1 MIWKGEPSLLKG
13 PHDINTPDILAFS
26 RWTMVLIVVLLGIQA
41 HAHWLSFY
49 TILGILF
56 LGEASFSTIQVMT
69 RTFSKSPWYARF
81 ATAEAIA
88 ITGLLYMTGDFSQ
101 WYLYIWCITST
112 TLSSRSRSGFLMTLG
127 IDILSI
133 FLIVAR
139 IHNFDIQVKWFAIVG
154 FFTFTA
160 IPLIY
165 LSYSHGRQQR
175 ELEQQLDAYRR
186 QTKRVQELELIASQM
201 TDYTM
206 DVQNRAVID
215 QLTGLYNQTVFHHRL
230 LIEVEKARQ
239 TGSLISLILFD
250 IDHFKS
256 FNDQFGHFLG
266 DDVLRSVA
274 NVLHDASKNDSYI
287 IGRIGGEEMCIA
299 MPDVT
304 LEQARNHA
312 DRIREDVANII
323 ISGPEGPLRVTVSAG
338 VASFPAMAKDARE
351 LTKCADF
358 AMYRA
363 KESGRNKTII
373 YENSISS

>member
-1 MIWKGEPSLLKG
+1 
-13 PHDINTPDILAFS
+13 
-26 RWTMVLIVVLLGIQA
+26 MVLIVALLGIQA

-49 TILGILF
+49 TVLSILF
-56 LGEASFSTIQVMT
+56 LGEAIFSTTQVMT
-69 RTFSKSPWYARF
+69 RTFSNSPWYARF
-81 ATAEAIA
+81 SIAEAIA
-88 ITGLLYMTGDFSQ
+88 LTGLLFISDDFSQ
-101 WYLYIWCITST
+101 WFLYIWCITSA
-112 TLSSRSRSGFLMTLG
+112 TLSYRSRAGFFMTLG

-139 IHNFDIQVKWFAIVG
+139 IHNFDTQVKWFAIVG

-160 IPLIY
+160 VPLIY
-165 LSYSHGRQQR
+165 LSYLHGCQNR
-175 ELEQQLDAYRR
+175 ELERQLDAYRQ
-186 QTKRVQELELIASQM
+186 QTKRIQELELIAQQM

-239 TGSLISLILFD
+239 NGSSISLILFD

-266 DDVLRSVA
+266 DDVLRAVA
-274 NVLHDASKNDSYI
+274 KVLHDTSEDQCSI
-287 IGRIGGEEMCIA
+287 VGRIGGEEMCIA
-299 MPDVT
+299 MPDVP
-304 LEQARNHA
+304 LEDARKHA
-312 DRIREDVANII
+312 DRIREEVANLV
-323 ISGPEGPLRVTVSAG
+323 ISGPNGPLRVTVSAG
-338 VASFPAMAKDARE
+338 VASFPAMAHDARE
-351 LTKCADF
+351 LTKYADF

-373 YENSISS
+373 YESSVSFV